1 MSRTASKPDP
11 EQPRPSKARRR
22 VVKAAMSCFAAKGYA
37 ATTIADIE
45 QAAGLAVG
53 AGGTYRHFRS
63 KKAMLEAVVDAIV
76 NVPDDELAP
85 PGDDIEQTAH
95 DSLAYMDADLTRLFF
110 RDLDEFPEQ
119 RSKIIDRSVTG
130 PYRIV
135 AERIAAANS
144 DVDAEATAAVILGS
158 LIYFRVLE
166 VLIGEGASG
175 VSQDR
180 FVDAW
185 ADLYRRVL

>member
-1 MSRTASKPDP
+1 M
-11 EQPRPSKARRR
+11 
-22 VVKAAMSCFAAKGYA
+22 VCFGAKGYA

-45 QAAGLAVG
+45 EAAGLAVG
-53 AGGTYRHFRS
+53 AGGTYRHFAS
-63 KKAMLEAVVDAIV
+63 KHAMLEAVVDAIV

-95 DSLAYMDADLTRLFF
+95 DALAYMNADMTRLFF
-110 RDLDEFPEQ
+110 RDLDDFPEQ
-119 RSKIIDRSVTG
+119 RAKIVDRQVTG
-130 PYRIV
+130 PYRVV
-135 AERIAAANS
+135 AERIAAAS
-144 DVDAEATAAVILGS
+144 PDIDAEATAAVVLGS

-166 VLIGEGASG
+166 VLIGAGANG

-180 FVDAW
+180 FVAAW